1 MLDFRRTKFYRDKA
15 HGKLLGVCSG
25 LADYAGVDV
34 TLVRVLTVFMTL
46 VGGFPWVIIAYFV
59 TAWLTDDK
67 PRALQEMDSDET
79 RFWQEV
85 RTKPAISLR
94 NVKNRF
100 RDINSRLAKVE
111 TYITSQ
117 DRRLA
122 KEIDNLR

>member
-1 MLDFRRTKFYRDKA
+1 MDFRRTKFYRDKA
-15 HGKLLGVCSG
+15 HGKILGVCSG

-34 TLVRVLTVFMTL
+34 TLVRVLTVIMTL
-46 VGGFPWVIIAYFV
+46 VGGFPWIVVAYFV
-59 TAWLTDDK
+59 TAWLTEDK

-79 RFWQEV
+79 LFWQEV
-85 RTKPAISLR
+85 RTKPTVSLR

-100 RDINSRLAKVE
+100 RDINGRLAKVE